1 MAYGVNG
8 GCLTERQ
15 YNYDEAS
22 FDLINLFPDDN
33 SNTEYT

>member
-8 GCLTERQ
+8 GCLTLRQ

-22 FDLINLFPDDN
+22 FDLHQLFPVN
-33 SNTEYT
+33 KSTLST